1 MTRCTIEGDMSYY
14 QPTNTDSH
22 LKIDIMAQW
31 IQREWIPGKP
41 ESRWLTVWIP
51 DFCTNQVVLGKF
63 NREFEL
69 EGGYRFSGQTP
80 FECPAVNTI
89 HHYDY
94 AGEWSHQAGAFHYH
108 FTHVESGEVL
118 DVLVLASHFSDQGHM
133 VCLACMPED
142 FIKTWV
148 TFSNECSRLNGAL
161 EPAQKVVIIGGRAA
175 SFVPTT
181 EWDEVIL
188 PPKLKA
194 ELLENVES
202 FFSKGVEVYKRLN
215 LKPFRKLLL
224 AGVPGTGKTMLCSA
238 LAKWAIDREYLV
250 IYISS
255 ADPQG
260 STFVKIQQALA
271 IASSS
276 RYPTL
281 VILEELDAYL
291 HKQEKAMVL
300 NVLDGAESF
309 NNEKGT
315 LLIATTNYPE
325 AIDERILK
333 RPGRLDRI
341 FIIPETRDQAD
352 AEKMLRKYLGNMW
365 QEEHATLVRDLVG
378 YPGAFIREVA
388 VYALTQL
395 AYGDGTELSL
405 SLLQDSF
412 RQLKEQIDARDD
424 FLVKRGV
431 ATLVNP
437 LNSRKNGN

>member
-1 MTRCTIEGDMSYY
+1 
-14 QPTNTDSH
+14 
-22 LKIDIMAQW
+22 
-31 IQREWIPGKP
+31 
-41 ESRWLTVWIP
+41 
-51 DFCTNQVVLGKF
+51 
-63 NREFEL
+63 
-69 EGGYRFSGQTP
+69 
-80 FECPAVNTI
+80 
-89 HHYDY
+89 
-94 AGEWSHQAGAFHYH
+94 
-108 FTHVESGEVL
+108 
-118 DVLVLASHFSDQGHM
+118 
-133 VCLACMPED
+133 
-142 FIKTWV
+142 
-148 TFSNECSRLNGAL
+148 
-161 EPAQKVVIIGGRAA
+161 
-175 SFVPTT
+175 
-181 EWDEVIL
+181 
-188 PPKLKA
+188 KLKA

-315 LLIATTNYPE
+315 LLIATTKHPKY
-325 AIDERILK
+325 IDERILK

-365 QEEHATLVRDLVG
+365 QEDHATLVRDLVG
-378 YPGAFIREVA
+378 HPGAFI
-388 VYALTQL
+388 
-395 AYGDGTELSL
+395 
-405 SLLQDSF
+405 
-412 RQLKEQIDARDD
+412 
-424 FLVKRGV
+424 
-431 ATLVNP
+431 
-437 LNSRKNGN
+437 